1 MMKMISNFCI
11 ALSSIVFSSHYLI
24 IFSPQ
29 ICEVVSEDII
39 PIII

>member
-1 MMKMISNFCI
+1 MMKMMSHFCI
-11 ALSSIVFSSHYLI
+11 ALSTVEFSSHYLI

-29 ICEVVSEDII
+29 ICEVVSEAII